1 MSDYIVG
8 LRQDLVEAAA
18 RQQQRSPT
26 RRAARPLH
34 PRSWSPLAVLGA
46 GAAVAGLLLLVVT
59 LRAVSPPA
67 PPTAPKLVRT
77 YQLGGQPRDAA
88 VAGDALAIA
97 DFGGT
102 VIEVSPSDPGDRR
115 ELEVGGTPN
124 SIAVDG
130 TSVWVTS
137 GASLK
142 DLNRSY
148 LVQLDA
154 RTGRR
159 LARVPLQDRYASHLA
174 VGAGGVWM
182 AADLHAGGLAR
193 FDPLTHR
200 QTAYVPRVEVEG
212 VAATDRALWTR
223 AGETVTQWDA
233 AGRVIHRVDGVSPS
247 LGDESQ
253 RTLLADADGAWV
265 VGQSDGRLYRVVGGH
280 VVNRVEVGETAGAIA
295 GRGSTVWVGASPDSD
310 RWELVRVDAREG
322 EVTGRVDIGRFA
334 PQAIV
339 PLGDDVWVVTKSGAL
354 LQVSQGR

>member
-1 MSDYIVG
+1 MSDYITG

-26 RRAARPLH
+26 RRAARPMH
-34 PRSWSPLAVLGA
+34 PRAWSPLAVLGA

-67 PPTAPKLVRT
+67 PPTMPKLVRT
-77 YQLGGQPRDAA
+77 YQLGGEPRDAA
-88 VAGDALAIA
+88 VAGGALAIA
-97 DFGGT
+97 DFSGT
-102 VIEVSPSDPGDRR
+102 VIEVDPSDPTDRR
-115 ELEVGGTPN
+115 KLDAGGSPN

-137 GASLK
+137 GSSLR
-142 DLNRSY
+142 DLNRSH

-159 LARVPLQDRYASHLA
+159 LARVPLRDRYASHVA

-193 FDPLTHR
+193 FDPRTHR
-200 QTAYVPRVEVEG
+200 QTAYVPGVEVEG
-212 VAATDRALWTR
+212 VAATDRAVWTR

-233 AGRVIHRVDGVSPS
+233 DGRIVHRVDGVSPS

-265 VGQSDGRLYRVVGGH
+265 VGQSDGRLYRVEGGH
-280 VVNRVEVGETAGAIA
+280 VVNRVDVGATAGAIA
-295 GRGSTVWVGASPDSD
+295 GRGSTVWVGASPESD
-310 RWELVRVDAREG
+310 RYELVRVDADDG
-322 EVTGRVDIGRFA
+322 EVTGRVDVGRFA

-339 PLGDDVWVVTKSGAL
+339 PLGDDVWVVTKAGSL
-354 LQVSQGR
+354 LQLSAG